1 MQDRTRCSHSD
12 CRTFEAA
19 ALENSL
25 AAFFAQ
31 RVARVVITLIFLA
44 APAPWASPSLPTVDV
59 VQASTVLKDLVLATL
74 A

>member
-1 MQDRTRCSHSD
+1 
-12 CRTFEAA
+12 
-19 ALENSL
+19 L

-44 APAPWASPSLPTVDV
+44 APAPWASPSLPGVDM